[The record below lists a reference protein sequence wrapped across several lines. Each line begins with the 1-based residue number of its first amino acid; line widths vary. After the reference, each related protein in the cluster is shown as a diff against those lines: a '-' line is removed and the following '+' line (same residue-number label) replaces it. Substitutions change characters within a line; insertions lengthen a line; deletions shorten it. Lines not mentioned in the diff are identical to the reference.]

1 MNFMSDIKLQAKQVI
16 FNRTIQKDNY
26 TLLVYNNYI
35 VKQSVY

>member
-1 MNFMSDIKLQAKQVI
+1 MSDIKLQAKQVI